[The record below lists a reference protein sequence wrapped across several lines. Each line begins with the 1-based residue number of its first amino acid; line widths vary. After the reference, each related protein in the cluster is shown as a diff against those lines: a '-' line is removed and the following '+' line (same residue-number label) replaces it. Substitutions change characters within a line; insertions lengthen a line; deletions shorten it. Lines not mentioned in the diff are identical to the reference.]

1 MKRSLT
7 YVAIFSAALFASVGA
22 TSSRAADEVTFSGKT
37 VNLTI
42 GFAAGGG
49 VDLYARSLGRHIAQ
63 KLPGNP
69 NVVAINRPGAG
80 GVVALNDWSR
90 QADKDGLSVTVGALS
105 QTDPDSLRNTKARFD
120 PATFKM
126 VGGIGAYS
134 QGLFIRND
142 AMPRLTDKS
151 AKPVVVGMVGST
163 MRGATYAILWGASFL
178 GWNVTFVP
186 GYQSTG
192 EVRQALERG
201 EVEMAT
207 FGADRDFD
215 YLAKNTK
222 VTTLAQTGQVQD
234 GKRVKRPVLGD
245 APIFSD
251 LIGDKIK
258 DPDALKAFAYWEQVS
273 QVGMWL
279 ALPPGTPDAVVNS
292 YVKAFEATNKDPAFL
307 EEYNKISPGWLVA
320 HKQDLE
326 KQISELAKVTP
337 ETLKYIG
344 EAQKRAGLGGGK

>member
-1 MKRSLT
+1 MNRCLT
-7 YVAIFSAALFASVGA
+7 SIAACFAVLAAGASSVVAQDANFA
-22 TSSRAADEVTFSGKT
+22 GKT

-49 VDLYARSLGRHIAQ
+49 VDLYARTLGRHIGT

-69 NVVAINRPGAG
+69 SIVPLNKPGAG
-80 GVVALNDWSR
+80 GVVALNEWAV
-90 QADKDGLSVTVGALS
+90 QAGKDGTNVTVGALS
-105 QTDPDSLRNTKARFD
+105 QTDPDSLRETQARFN
-120 PATFKM
+120 PADFKM

-134 QGLFIRND
+134 QGIFIRDD
-142 AMPRLTDKS
+142 AKARLADKS

-163 MRGATYAILWGASFL
+163 LRGATYAILWGAQFL

-186 GYQSTG
+186 GYPSTG

-215 YLAKNTK
+215 YLTKNTK

-234 GKRVKRPVLGD
+234 GKRAKRPVLGD

-251 LIGDKIK
+251 MVQGKIK
-258 DPDALKAFAYWEQVS
+258 DPEALKAFSYWEEVS

-279 ALPPGTPDAVVNS
+279 ALPPGTPDTVVNT

-307 EEYNKISPGWLVA
+307 DEYNKISPGWLVA

-326 KQISELAKVTP
+326 KQITELAKVTP
-337 ETLKYIG
+337 ETLKYID

>member
-1 MKRSLT
+1 MNRCLT
-7 YVAIFSAALFASVGA
+7 SVAVCFAVMVAGASSVAAQEANFA
-22 TSSRAADEVTFSGKT
+22 GKT

-49 VDLYARSLGRHIAQ
+49 VDLYARSLGRHIAN

-69 NVVAINRPGAG
+69 NIVPINKPGAG
-80 GVVALNDWSR
+80 GVVALNEWSKV
-90 QADKDGLSVTVGALS
+90 ADKDGLSITVGALS
-105 QTDPDSLRNTKARFD
+105 QTDPDSLRETQARFN
-120 PATFKM
+120 PADFKM
-126 VGGIGAYS
+126 VGGISAYS
-134 QGLFIRND
+134 QGIFIRDD
-142 AMPRLTDKS
+142 AKARLTDKS

-163 MRGATYAILWGASFL
+163 LRGATYAILWGAHFL

-186 GYQSTG
+186 GYPGTG
-192 EVRQALERG
+192 DVRNALERG

-215 YLAKNTK
+215 YIKKNVKATI
-222 VTTLAQTGQVQD
+222 LAQTGQVQE
-234 GKRVKRPVLGD
+234 GKRVKRPVLDD

-258 DPDALKAFAYWEQVS
+258 DPAAQKAFAYWEQVS

-279 ALPPGTPDAVVNS
+279 ALPPGTPDAIANT

-307 EEYNKISPGWLVA
+307 DEYNKISPGWLIA

-326 KQISELAKVTP
+326 RQISELAKVTP
-337 ETLKYIG
+337 ETLKYID
-344 EAQKRAGLGGGK
+344 EAQKKAGLGGGK